1 MLFCE
6 ICGRIFQ
13 KYIYRYT
20 EYYLYTAIY
29 LLQTSVNAMV
39 RIICEVSCK
48 MLQLSILVYV
58 SETIAS
64 PCLLQ
69 WMLTRVER
77 GRYKFLMEKKG
88 KANFSFMFCHLH
100 HFHFVI
106 GLQTK
111 SSAELYRFIKC
122 YQCTQV
128 HIYTVLLTSID
139 SRRNCDCR
147 SFSC

>member
-6 ICGRIFQ
+6 ICGRILQ

-29 LLQTSVNAMV
+29 LLQTSVNEMV

-69 WMLTRVER
+69 WMLARVER
-77 GRYKFLMEKKG
+77 GRYKFLMKK
-88 KANFSFMFCHLH
+88 KARLTSVLC
-100 HFHFVI
+100 FVI
-106 GLQTK
+106 FTIFILLLGCKLNLLQNFIGL
-111 SSAELYRFIKC
+111 SNVIN
-122 YQCTQV
+122 V
-128 HIYTVLLTSID
+128 HRCIFTPY
-139 SRRNCDCR
+139 
-147 SFSC
+147 F